1 MKVSQKQLDRFKE
14 ICRVRM
20 GVELDDTK
28 AREQALKLLKLLALT
43 RKPLPAKPKYEPP

>member
-1 MKVSQKQLDRFKE
+1 MKVSQEQLDQFKN

-20 GVELDDTK
+20 GVELNDTQ

-43 RKPLPAKPKYEPP
+43 RKPLPATSKYKPP